1 MWLEMDI
8 SLKCQSS
15 YMNRTGAT
23 IKVHHSAP
31 SSSLRGGFLRNTI
44 LTLMM
49 GKSAHF
55 LFLET
60 RGSRCLRRSLN
71 KGSVSVLQGESVGR
85 RSIWVAV
92 EIRQMPHYNHISGRF
107 IAGPSSTT
115 ER

>member
-1 MWLEMDI
+1 MLLEMDI

-31 SSSLRGGFLRNTI
+31 SSCLRGGSFRKPV

-60 RGSRCLRRSLN
+60 RSSRCLRRSLN
-71 KGSVSVLQGESVGR
+71 KGSVSVLQGESVGT
-85 RSIWVAV
+85 
-92 EIRQMPHYNHISGRF
+92 EKYLGSG
-107 IAGPSSTT
+107 
-115 ER
+115 